1 MPTQTFFNLPGTKRQ
16 RLIDAGF
23 TVFSHASLA
32 DASVSEIVRLAKI
45 SRGSFYQY
53 FSDKTDLYFYLLGQL
68 REAWAADTIGILRRH
83 EGDLFATVR
92 ELAEAAFTD
101 LSQGPYR
108 EFYRMLFLSF
118 SYRGSVQVDDEW
130 TAHYRAQ
137 HRIRTNWSQMVD
149 TKRLNV
155 NSDDQLHTLVHMLF
169 GVFAQNVAR
178 YFNEAADAT
187 DTAVADRYRQNMLTM
202 IDWLQHGVEKETQE
216 ER

>member
-1 MPTQTFFNLPGTKRQ
+1 
-16 RLIDAGF
+16 
-23 TVFSHASLA
+23 
-32 DASVSEIVRLAKI
+32 
-45 SRGSFYQY
+45 
-53 FSDKTDLYFYLLGQL
+53 
-68 REAWAADTIGILRRH
+68 
-83 EGDLFATVR
+83 
-92 ELAEAAFTD
+92 
-101 LSQGPYR
+101 
-108 EFYRMLFLSF
+108 
-118 SYRGSVQVDDEW
+118 
-130 TAHYRAQ
+130 
-137 HRIRTNWSQMVD
+137 MVD